1 MIRAVPPVN
10 RIPDNNTVAERFR
23 RLMTNRA
30 MRFALVF
37 GACFLFGICFLLT
50 PPMQILDGQFSRSLV
65 RISQEA
71 IQVFGGH
78 ALVQGAILRAPSGFA
93 VEMRDGCNAIN
104 VTLLLWSA
112 VLAFP
117 ASWKMKA
124 LGMGAGS
131 IIIQVLNIIRFVSL
145 FYIGQYSMRW
155 FDFAHEYLWES
166 LLVLDTMVVFWLWV
180 VRVSRSTVASHAS
193 T

>member
-50 PPMQILDGQFSRSLV
+50 PPMQI
-65 RISQEA
+65 
-71 IQVFGGH
+71 FGGH

-117 ASWKMKA
+117 ASWK
-124 LGMGAGS
+124 
-131 IIIQVLNIIRFVSL
+131 
-145 FYIGQYSMRW
+145 
-155 FDFAHEYLWES
+155 
-166 LLVLDTMVVFWLWV
+166 
-180 VRVSRSTVASHAS
+180 
-193 T
+193 